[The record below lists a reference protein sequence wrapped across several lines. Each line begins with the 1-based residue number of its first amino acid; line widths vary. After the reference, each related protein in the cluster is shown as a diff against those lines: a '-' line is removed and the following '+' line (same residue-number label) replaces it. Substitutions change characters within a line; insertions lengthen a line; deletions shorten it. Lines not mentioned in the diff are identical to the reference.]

1 MNTLHEIKLAI
12 ERLSSAERES
22 IANWM
27 RELELTGDRVAETA
41 PRYGTRP
48 EQGFLSVDE
57 YLKME
62 VTSRT
67 RHEYIA
73 GEIFVMCGVS
83 IEHNLIAVN
92 VSTAFS
98 NHLRG
103 GPCKTFMSDVK
114 VRLRNNTTEAFFYPD
129 VMVACEREPEE
140 KYYVRN
146 PKLIVEVLSP
156 STEGVDRQ
164 EKMVYYRRISKLE
177 EYVLIAQDT
186 TEVTIHRRGARWEA
200 DVLTSLDAIA
210 ELHSIGMSLPLAQIY
225 EGVH

>member
-1 MNTLHEIKLAI
+1 
-12 ERLSSAERES
+12 
-22 IANWM
+22 M
-27 RELELTGDRVAETA
+27 RELEFTGDRVAETA
-41 PRYGTRP
+41 PRYGTEP
-48 EQGFLSVDE
+48 EQGFLSVEE

-62 VTSRT
+62 MTSRT

-73 GEIFVMCGVS
+73 GEIFAMAGVS
-83 IEHNLIAVN
+83 IEHNLIAGN
-92 VSTAFS
+92 VFNAFS

-140 KYYVRN
+140 KYYLRN

-164 EKMVYYRRISKLE
+164 EKMIYYRRISKLE

-186 TEVTIHRRGARWEA
+186 REVTVHRRSARWEPN
-200 DVLTSLDAIA
+200 VLTSLEAIT
-210 ELHSIGMSLPLAQIY
+210 ELHSIGLSLPLAQIY
-225 EGVH
+225 DGVH